1 MQKRDHRA
9 DLFTALQRLLP
20 QHTLSRL
27 LGKLAN
33 ARTPSLKNVL
43 IRQFVR
49 HYQVD
54 LSEADRDQ
62 PELYATFNDFFT
74 RALQPGARPVDDD
87 PCCITS
93 PADGVVSQIGRVQQG
108 RLVQAKN
115 HTYSLQELLG
125 GDQQQAQHFADGAF
139 ATIYLSPRDY
149 HRVHMPLA
157 GRLVATRYVPGKLF
171 AVNAVTARG
180 IPGLFA
186 RNERL
191 VCTFT
196 TDIGEMVLVLVGAMF
211 VAGIET
217 VWKAHYQPQIDHLE
231 TFTTHSQGIMTFAK
245 GAEMGRF
252 KFGSTV
258 IMLLPPAVTWQA
270 SFKPGV
276 SARMGEK
283 LGDFQ
288 ASQDKKKPGQGPG
301 GEG

>member
-1 MQKRDHRA
+1 MSKLDHRA

-27 LGKLAN
+27 LAKLAN
-33 ARTPSLKNVL
+33 TRTPAVKNFL

-49 HYQVD
+49 HYQVN
-54 LSEADRDQ
+54 LAEAEPAQ
-62 PELYATFNDFFT
+62 PEHYATFNDFFT
-74 RALQPGARPVDDD
+74 RALQPNARPIDSD
-87 PCCITS
+87 PRCITS

-108 RLVQAKN
+108 RLIQAKK
-115 HTYSLQELLG
+115 HTYSLRELLG
-125 GDQQQAQHFADGAF
+125 GDKQQAQSFADGAF

-157 GRLVATRYVPGKLF
+157 GQLVATRYVPGKLF
-171 AVNAVTARG
+171 AVNAMTACG

-191 VCTFT
+191 VCTFA

-217 VWKAHYQPQIDHLE
+217 VWKPHYPPQIDAVE
-231 TFTTHSQGIMTFAK
+231 TFTTLSPGSTSFAK

-258 IMLLPPAVTWQA
+258 IMLLPPAVTWQTN
-270 SFKPGV
+270 FEPGV
-276 SARMGEK
+276 SVRMGEK
-283 LGDFQ
+283 LGNFQ
-288 ASQDKKKPGQGPG
+288 A
-301 GEG
+301 

>member
-1 MQKRDHRA
+1 MSKHDHRA

-27 LGKLAN
+27 LAKLAN
-33 ARTPSLKNVL
+33 TRTPAVKNFL

-49 HYQVD
+49 HYQVN
-54 LSEADRDQ
+54 LAEAEPAQ
-62 PELYATFNDFFT
+62 PERYATFNDFFT
-74 RALQPGARPVDDD
+74 RALQPDARPIDNQ
-87 PCCITS
+87 PRSLTS

-125 GDQQQAQHFADGAF
+125 GDQQQAQSFANGAF

-157 GRLVATRYVPGKLF
+157 GQLVATRYVPGKLF

-191 VCTFT
+191 VCTFA

-217 VWKAHYQPQIDHLE
+217 VWKPHYTPQIDCVE
-231 TFTTHSQGIMTFAK
+231 TFSTLSTDSTFFAK

-258 IMLLPPAVTWQA
+258 IMLLPPAITWQT
-270 SFKPGV
+270 SFEPGV
-276 SARMGEK
+276 SVLMGEK

-288 ASQDKKKPGQGPG
+288 A
-301 GEG
+301 